1 MSVEEEQS
9 EKFAKTEERISLVQ
23 KPNSRK
29 LLKKWMTRRQK
40 VELLKDNIDWI
51 KNLPSASNF
60 GRLWES
66 QIRSV
71 RNVMNG
77 LIRVHGNRLGE
88 ESLRTFLC

>member
-1 MSVEEEQS
+1 MDD
-9 EKFAKTEERISLVQ
+9 Q
-23 KPNSRK
+23 KI
-29 LLKKWMTRRQK
+29 K

-60 GRLWES
+60 GGLWES

-77 LIRVHGNRLGE
+77 LIRVHGNRLDE